1 MGAPV
6 LIVQH
11 VAPEPPGLIAQVLAR
26 RGLECRVV
34 RVDRG
39 EPVPRSLD
47 AAGLVVMGG
56 PMGVYQQDRY
66 PHLADELRL
75 LEDAARRERPILGI
89 CLGSQLLAAC
99 LGARVAA
106 APAKEIGW
114 HEVSLSPEASHD
126 ALFKGIDR
134 TFHAFHWHG
143 DVFDL
148 PAGAVPLARSARTAV
163 QAFRAGRTA
172 YGVLCHL
179 EVDRRQVQAMGEAFG
194 DELAEAGISAAT
206 LLQGAKRFLP
216 RLREI
221 GRTVFDRWAALVG
234 GIAPQARDAAGT

>member
-1 MGAPV
+1 MVASV

-11 VAPEPPGLIAQVLAR
+11 VAPEPPGLIALALQR
-26 RGLECRVV
+26 RGLDCRLV

-39 EPVPRSLD
+39 ERVPRTLG
-47 AAGLVVMGG
+47 AAGLVIMGG

-66 PHLADELRL
+66 PHLADELLL

-89 CLGSQLLAAC
+89 CLGSQLLAAS
-99 LGARVAA
+99 LGARVYA

-114 HEVSLSPEASHD
+114 HEVSLSSEASQD

-163 QAFRAGRTA
+163 QAFRAGSTA

-179 EVDRRQVQAMGEAFG
+179 EVHRRQVQAMGAAFG
-194 DELAEAGISAAT
+194 GELGEQGIQLAT
-206 LLQGAKRFLP
+206 LLEGADRFLS

-221 GRTVFDRWAALVG
+221 GRTVFDRWAALVCDT
-234 GIAPQARDAAGT
+234 AAHARDDARA